1 MADATPPD
9 PVERATGRSTPAL
22 LREVILTG
30 VAVLVPVAITL
41 YVLFV
46 IFSALARLLTPV
58 ADLFPGSPLLG
69 QLLAGVAL
77 VALVMVVGFVA
88 HFRTGKR
95 AIDYF
100 DAAVGRVPGVG
111 SVYRSF
117 RRMSDVMLES
127 DVDHFREVK
136 LVSFPGVHAYMLG
149 FVTTRTPDLVVE
161 ASDEAGLQ
169 TLFVPLAPNPVM
181 GGFVV
186 HVPDDHV
193 YDIDL
198 TVEEGFRATV
208 TGGVALG
215 EGEAA
220 TDTFGDDPWQLPKPA
235 RDALEEVED
244 LRELKLSDLRSPTGT
259 RVEELTL
266 GDVRE
271 LELADLEDRLFGERR
286 RDTEP
291 PEDGDAGPDGPSG
304 P

>member
-9 PVERATGRSTPAL
+9 PVERATGRSTRAL

-46 IFSALARLLTPV
+46 IFSALARLLSPV
-58 ADLFPGSPLLG
+58 ANLFPGSPLLG
-69 QLLAGVAL
+69 RVLAGVAL
-77 VALVMVVGFVA
+77 VGLVVVVGFVA

-127 DVDHFREVK
+127 DIDQFREVK

-149 FVTTRTPDLVVE
+149 FVTTRTPDLLVE
-161 ASDEAGLQ
+161 ATDEAGLQ

-186 HVPDDHV
+186 HVPDEHV
-193 YDIDL
+193 HDIDL

-215 EGEAA
+215 EAA
-220 TDTFGDDPWQLPKPA
+220 TDTFGDDPWELPRSA
-235 RDALEEVED
+235 RDALGEVED
-244 LRELKLSDLRSPTGT
+244 LRELKLSHLRSSSGT
-259 RVEELTL
+259 RVGELTL

-271 LELADLEDRLFGERR
+271 LELADLEDRLFGERP

-291 PEDGDAGPDGPSG
+291 PDDGDVGPDEPRGP
-304 P
+304 

>member
-1 MADATPPD
+1 MVDATPSD
-9 PVERATGRSTPAL
+9 PVERATGRSTRAL

-46 IFSALARLLTPV
+46 IFSALARLLTP
-58 ADLFPGSPLLG
+58 AANLFPGSMLVG
-69 QLLAGVAL
+69 HLLAGLAL
-77 VALVMVVGFVA
+77 VGLVVVVGLVA

-111 SVYRSF
+111 AVYRSF
-117 RRMSDVMLES
+117 RRMSDVMLDS
-127 DVDHFREVK
+127 DADHFREVK
-136 LVSFPGVHAYMLG
+136 LVSFPGPQTYMLG

-161 ASDEAGLQ
+161 ATDEAALH

-186 HVPDDHV
+186 HVPDDHI

-208 TGGVALG
+208 TGGVAM
-215 EGEAA
+215 
-220 TDTFGDDPWQLPKPA
+220 GDDGVAADAFAGDTWELLSPA
-235 RDALEEVED
+235 RAAVEEVEN
-244 LRELKLSDLRSPTGT
+244 LGELKLSDLRSWTGT
-259 RVEELTL
+259 DVEELTL
-266 GDVRE
+266 GEVRE
-271 LELADLEDRLFGERR
+271 LELADLEDRLFGDICEEGR
-286 RDTEP
+286 
-291 PEDGDAGPDGPSG
+291 PDGPDD
-304 P
+304 PRRR